1 MVLRLDHWIGGK
13 AEPPATGDYIV
24 SRNPRTGAAVAEI
37 ARGTAPDIALA
48 CAAAEAAQREWADR
62 SPADRGR
69 ILTGVAL
76 ALRAELEAVVEAEAA
91 ETGAPIARFGVEG
104 AAQYLEFYG
113 AVVRTLGGETIDLGA
128 GATCFTRREPFGVV
142 AVITPWNGPLNQA
155 CRDSAPALAAGNTV
169 VLKPSEF
176 TSSSALMFARI
187 ASDAGLPEGVLNV
200 VTGTG
205 PEAGAALVE
214 HPAVRKVSFTG
225 SVATGR
231 AIGRVAAERVIPL
244 TLELGGKSPNVV
256 FADAD
261 IERAAAYA
269 AMSFTAN
276 TGQVC
281 SANSRLLVSEE
292 IHDELV
298 ERVVGVV
305 ADVRPG
311 REMGPIITEPQ
322 FARVQDYFAVAAA
335 DGATLVT
342 GGRTATEGEL
352 ANGFFVEPT
361 IYTDVRNDMRIA
373 QEEIFGPVLAV
384 ISFADEEEAVRIA
397 NDTPYGLA
405 ASVWTRDIAR
415 ALRVAGRLQAGQ
427 VSVNGGPL
435 GIEAPFGGYKMS
447 GYGREKGV
455 EALHSFTQVKT
466 ISISNV

>member
-1 MVLRLDHWIGGK
+1 
-13 AEPPATGDYIV
+13 
-24 SRNPRTGAAVAEI
+24 
-37 ARGTAPDIALA
+37 
-48 CAAAEAAQREWADR
+48 
-62 SPADRGR
+62 
-69 ILTGVAL
+69 
-76 ALRAELEAVVEAEAA
+76 
-91 ETGAPIARFGVEG
+91 
-104 AAQYLEFYG
+104 
-113 AVVRTLGGETIDLGA
+113 
-128 GATCFTRREPFGVV
+128 
-142 AVITPWNGPLNQA
+142 
-155 CRDSAPALAAGNTV
+155 
-169 VLKPSEF
+169 
-176 TSSSALMFARI
+176 
-187 ASDAGLPEGVLNV
+187 
-200 VTGTG
+200 
-205 PEAGAALVE
+205 
-214 HPAVRKVSFTG
+214 
-225 SVATGR
+225 
-231 AIGRVAAERVIPL
+231 
-244 TLELGGKSPNVV
+244 VV